1 MDVVLSPSS
10 SDLTGHDLTC
20 RPAESVAEAAI
31 HAAIRHAVFV
41 EEQGLFDGTDRDGF
55 DTDPTAEHVLGFVD
69 GVPAGTV
76 RLYRL
81 PSDER
86 GERLWKGDRL
96 AVLRQYRHIALGGP
110 LVRYA
115 VATAAAVGG
124 DRMIAYVQVANVAF
138 FRRLGWSLVDEPFAY
153 VGEPHQQMSIDLT

>member
-1 MDVVLSPSS
+1 MDVVLSPYS

-20 RPAESVAEAAI
+20 RSAESVAETAV

-55 DTDPTAEHVLGFVD
+55 DTDRTTEHVLGFAD
-69 GVPAGTV
+69 CVPAGTV

-81 PSDER
+81 PSDEP

-96 AVLRQYRHIALGGP
+96 AVLPQYRHVGLGGP
-110 LVRYA
+110 LVRDA
-115 VATAAAVGG
+115 VTTAGAVVG
-124 DRMIAYVQVANVAF
+124 DRMIAFVQVANVAF
-138 FRRLGWSLVDEPFAY
+138 FRHLGWSRVGEPFTY

>member
-1 MDVVLSPSS
+1 MDVVLSRSS
-10 SDLTGHDLTC
+10 SDLTGHDLVC

-115 VATAAAVGG
+115 VATAAAV
-124 DRMIAYVQVANVAF
+124 AYVQVANVAF
-138 FRRLGWSLVDEPFAY
+138 FRRLGWSLVGEPFAY

>member
-1 MDVVLSPSS
+1 MDVVLSPFSPERTTP
-10 SDLTGHDLTC
+10 DLSC
-20 RPAESVAEAAI
+20 RAARSAAETAV
-31 HAAIRHAVFV
+31 HTAIRHAVFV
-41 EEQGLFDGTDRDGF
+41 EEQRLFDDTDQDRF
-55 DTDPTAEHVLGFVD
+55 DTDPSVEHALGFVD

-81 PSDER
+81 PSDKP

-96 AVLRQYRHIALGGP
+96 AVLPAFRHAGLGAP

-115 VATAAAVGG
+115 VATAGAAGG

-138 FRRLGWSLVDEPFAY
+138 FERLGWSLLGTPFSY
-153 VGEPHQQMSIDLT
+153 VGQPHQQMSIDLA

>member
-1 MDVVLSPSS
+1 MDVIHSRSS
-10 SDLTGHDLTC
+10 SELAGHHLIC
-20 RPAESVAEAAI
+20 RSAESVAETVV
-31 HAAIRHAVFV
+31 HARIRHTVFV

-55 DTDPTAEHVLGFVD
+55 DTDPTVEHVLGFVD

-81 PSDER
+81 PSDEP

-96 AVLRQYRHIALGGP
+96 AVLREHRHAGLGGP
-110 LVRYA
+110 LVRHA
-115 VATAAAVGG
+115 VATAGSAGG

-138 FRRLGWSLVDEPFAY
+138 FRRLGWSLVGERFAY